1 MNLPQFLKEVDRL
14 TDVLSHDELSEFIH
28 EIARILPESQ
38 RDSFVDMLRSAGSH
52 SDSDM
57 DIAGLQRADKRNE
70 SEDIAKLVEE
80 IREKLIE
87 INEGERCLDSEYNE
101 EWDDWYNSDVPEVL
115 FHDPDGV
122 LTDVNQAMEL
132 IHRCVD
138 TEAYRE
144 GCELAEVLSVLEITA
159 EGDYDGSV
167 LTMFELYL
175 NNLLHHDFKHFLG
188 ECLYLTYMGTSLE
201 DRPDELFCMMGNFGY
216 YDIRLED
223 ILQTGNEELSEFDKF
238 LPLWISF
245 LGQRKGKPAGR
256 FLEEAQSMLQ
266 DEDALLDNARKF
278 ADVHPSL
285 YEQFLRMKMD
295 SGEDE
300 KMLAIGMEA
309 IDKIPESFK
318 VRSDVALLAGTYASR
333 LKDDHMAEKCWLEAF
348 RSDSSVTGYLRL
360 RFLVKDWSCCADE
373 VRTIYEQVYN
383 DTKRKNRDTYY
394 DRDSQS
400 ENLLGKND
408 YCIMMFFD
416 GRFDLVLKVGMNEK
430 NALGWSSTFMKQGLA
445 LSLLLLYQDE
455 LDGNLPKGL
464 RDMLARAISA
474 CKFDAGEYY
483 KGTEHQ
489 LSGNTQEVFCDL
501 FNRWKHSVQIPAE
514 VRDAWLDRIDRWI
527 ALRVTGIMEN
537 NHRKYYGE
545 CASFI
550 AALGEVQE
558 SAGDVHAKSR
568 IMEHYRSEYSR
579 RRAFHQELRNY
590 GMR

>member
-14 TDVLSHDELSEFIH
+14 TDALSHDDLAIFIH

-38 RDSFVDMLRSAGSH
+38 RDSFVDMLRPAGSH
-52 SDSDM
+52 SDSDTDM
-57 DIAGLQRADKRNE
+57 AGRQRTEKRNE
-70 SEDIAKLVEE
+70 SADTAKMLEE

-115 FHDPDGV
+115 FSDPDGV
-122 LTDVNQAMEL
+122 LTDVNRAMEL

-144 GCELAEVLSVLEITA
+144 GYELAGMLSMLEITA

-167 LTMFELYL
+167 LNMSDLSSNE
-175 NNLLHHDFKHFLG
+175 LLHHDFKQFLR
-188 ECLYLTYMGTSLE
+188 ECLYLTYMGNSLD
-201 DRPDELFCMMGNFGY
+201 DRADELFCMMANFGY

-223 ILQTGNEELSEFDKF
+223 ILQTGNEELPEFDQF
-238 LPLWISF
+238 LSLWISY
-245 LGQRKGKPAGR
+245 LGHKKGTSAER
-256 FLEEAQSMLQ
+256 FLKEAQSMLQ
-266 DEDALLDNARKF
+266 DEDVLLDNARKF
-278 ADVHPSL
+278 ADTHPSL

-300 KMLAIGMEA
+300 KMFAIGMEA
-309 IDKIPESFK
+309 IDKIPESCR
-318 VRSDVALLAGTYASR
+318 VRSKVALLSGTYACR
-333 LKDDHMAEKCWLEAF
+333 LKEDHMAEKCWLEAF
-348 RSDSSVTGYLRL
+348 RSDSSVINYLRL
-360 RFLVKDWSCCADE
+360 RFLVKDWSGYADE
-373 VRTIYEQVYN
+373 VRTIYEQVYK
-383 DTKRKNRDTYY
+383 DSKGKNRDMFY
-394 DRDSQS
+394 DRGSQS
-400 ENLLGKND
+400 ENLVRKND

-416 GRFDLVLKVGMNEK
+416 GQFDRVLKAGMNVK
-430 NALGWSSTFMKQGLA
+430 NALGWSTTFMKQGLS
-445 LSLLLLYQDE
+445 LSLLLLYQGE
-455 LDGNLPKGL
+455 LDGNLPRGL
-464 RDMLARAISA
+464 RDMLERAISA
-474 CKFDAGEYY
+474 CEFDAVKYY
-483 KGTEHQ
+483 EGTDNP
-489 LSGNTQEVFCDL
+489 LSDNTREVFRKL
-501 FNRWKHSVQIPAE
+501 FNQWKSSVQIPDK

-527 ALRVTGIMEN
+527 ALRVVGIMEN
-537 NHRKYYGE
+537 NRRNYYGE

-558 SAGDVHAKSR
+558 SAGDIHAKSR